1 MTTPS
6 MRKMWFE
13 HVGKT
18 RRKMQRTNKGA
29 THRDA
34 MKEASVTWPKEKV
47 KIQNKQKR
55 EQRRLDKELK
65 LNAAAKASAT
75 HKISGPPAPQK

>member
-6 MRKMWFE
+6 MRKLWFE
-13 HVGKT
+13 HVSKT

-47 KIQNKQKR
+47 KIQNKHKR
-55 EQRRLDKELK
+55 ESRRLEKENK
-65 LNAAAKASAT
+65 INVAARATAT
-75 HKISGPPAPQK
+75 HKISGPPAPEK

>member
-1 MTTPS
+1 
-6 MRKMWFE
+6 MRKLWFE
-13 HVGKT
+13 PVSKT

-47 KIQNKQKR
+47 KIQNKHKR
-55 EQRRLDKELK
+55 ESRRLEKENK
-65 LNAAAKASAT
+65 INAAARASAT
-75 HKISGPPAPQK
+75 HKISGPPAPEK

>member
-1 MTTPS
+1 MPTPS
-6 MRKMWFE
+6 MRKLWFE
-13 HVGKT
+13 HVSKT

-55 EQRRLDKELK
+55 ESRRLEKENK
-65 LNAAAKASAT
+65 INVAARATAT
-75 HKISGPPAPQK
+75 HKISGPPAPEK